1 MEKYFAGVGPKVLF
15 TALKSWTEEEE
26 ICDKRK
32 EWSDVRSLLRRSNQT
47 LRDSDKLSSSSQ
59 RPNWFLL
66 WSCDVLDSLAAER
79 LIKLVQER
87 GAALSQSSSVYSH
100 SQSRL
105 NFRTKSLVSPSF
117 SNGSHSW
124 TSGVSQSSAVVSV
137 FYPAAA
143 TKTSADTSRNSAV
156 QLFSPYFNFLMWLWL
171 LWLLL
176 KHPNHELRKK
186 QELNYQTGKQKEARQ
201 RSVDVARRTW
211 DPDDKSR
218 SSNAEWKKTRRRF
231 VCLSLMGRFEATAAA
246 ARPAPGEG
254 NTY

>member
-1 MEKYFAGVGPKVLF
+1 MEKYFVGVGPKVLF

-117 SNGSHSW
+117 SKEVIVGPVECLSHLL
-124 TSGVSQSSAVVSV
+124 SS
-137 FYPAAA
+137 
-143 TKTSADTSRNSAV
+143 
-156 QLFSPYFNFLMWLWL
+156 LFSILQQLQRL
-171 LWLLL
+171 QLT
-176 KHPNHELRKK
+176 HPETLQSNYLALISISSCGCGSSGSYWNIQTTNWEKNKNSTTRLENKK
-186 QELNYQTGKQKEARQ
+186 RLDR
-201 RSVDVARRTW
+201 
-211 DPDDKSR
+211 
-218 SSNAEWKKTRRRF
+218 
-231 VCLSLMGRFEATAAA
+231 GR
-246 ARPAPGEG
+246 
-254 NTY
+254 